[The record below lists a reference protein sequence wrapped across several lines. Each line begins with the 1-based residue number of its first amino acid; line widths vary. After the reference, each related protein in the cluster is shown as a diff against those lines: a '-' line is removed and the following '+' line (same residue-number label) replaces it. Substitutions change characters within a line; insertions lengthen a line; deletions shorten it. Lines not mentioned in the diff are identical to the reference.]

1 MDRLVEDVAAEQRAS
16 LLRFQLALDEA
27 TEARIATVKRHA
39 SVKDHF
45 FCAVLIAS
53 VVCCAVL
60 YMVLLTSSKSIVIAC
75 LVPIVISPLDVT
87 DVLNGMIT
95 SDSSSFSA
103 GSHSRT
109 CTLSGLSPACLARPF
124 SYVHE
129 CVRVCVRACARVCV
143 RVRACECVRVCVCAC
158 VRACVC
164 VCVRACAC
172 VRACVRAYSF
182 SHSSYRS
189 CS

>member
-1 MDRLVEDVAAEQRAS
+1 MDRLVEDVAAEQAAS
-16 LLRFQLALDEA
+16 LLRFQLALDEAREEAVTWRRFPIALDEA

-75 LVPIVISPLDVT
+75 LVPIVISPLAVT
-87 DVLNGMIT
+87 NGMIT

-103 GSHSRT
+103 GSHFRT
-109 CTLSGLSPACLARPF
+109 CTLSGLSPACLALPF
-124 SYVHE
+124 SYV
-129 CVRVCVRACARVCV
+129 RA
-143 RVRACECVRVCVCAC
+143 
-158 VRACVC
+158 
-164 VCVRACAC
+164 
-172 VRACVRAYSF
+172 
-182 SHSSYRS
+182 
-189 CS
+189 

>member
-124 SYVHE
+124 SYV
-129 CVRVCVRACARVCV
+129 
-143 RVRACECVRVCVCAC
+143 
-158 VRACVC
+158 
-164 VCVRACAC
+164 
-172 VRACVRAYSF
+172 RACVRA
-182 SHSSYRS
+182 
-189 CS
+189 